1 MKRGHRPKATSSVP
15 ARTTTITASQC
26 ISLASRTCDQVMELA
41 IALNA
46 YLALECLVEPAYVDE
61 ERASVPP
68 SRVQLSSL
76 LHAVNVEVQRKISA
90 LAELTTLLQA
100 QANMD
105 AALGR

>member
-1 MKRGHRPKATSSVP
+1 MKRARRPQATSSAP
-15 ARTTTITASQC
+15 ANTTTTASQC
-26 ISLASRTCDQVMELA
+26 ISLASRTRDQVMELA

-61 ERASVPP
+61 ERASVPF

-76 LHAVNVEVQRKISA
+76 LNAINVNVQRKIDA
-90 LAELTTLLQA
+90 LAELITLLQA